1 MHKKLVGFNIYKN
14 QRTPQIW
21 SISYFLGTFV
31 EKTNEKKKKIKLFKR
46 LASMFLLSCVQSYC
60 EYFVCYL
67 YLKNGVT
74 MNYYME
80 RFPLHLNEKINLHIF

>member
-31 EKTNEKKKKIKLFKR
+31 EKTNEKKKKLN
-46 LASMFLLSCVQSYC
+46 
-60 EYFVCYL
+60 
-67 YLKNGVT
+67 YLKDWLLCFCFLAYSLIVNILCVT
-74 MNYYME
+74 C
-80 RFPLHLNEKINLHIF
+80 I